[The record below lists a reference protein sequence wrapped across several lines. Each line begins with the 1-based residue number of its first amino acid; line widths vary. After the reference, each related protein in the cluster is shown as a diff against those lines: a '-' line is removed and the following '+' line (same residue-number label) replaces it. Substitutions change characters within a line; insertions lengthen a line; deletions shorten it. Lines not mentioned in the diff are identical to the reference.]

1 VSILARVDTSP
12 PTQLPGR
19 RTARPLVRIALAL
32 VTALAA
38 LALLGGGL
46 APGAGAR
53 TTYIV
58 RDGFYG
64 GLGSDNTYTML
75 WVSHRRVYHLRFS
88 AILSCHDIASNED
101 YERAFDAGKNMP
113 QGEPIPASGRLIVN
127 FVETSAERVGHI
139 RALISFRHGA
149 VADFAIEAPHTGEGL
164 EDCTGSQVIL
174 LKRSPHNV
182 PRPEGP

>member
-1 VSILARVDTSP
+1 VNASTSTRLGVRRSAARRAP
-12 PTQLPGR
+12 
-19 RTARPLVRIALAL
+19 IAA
-32 VTALAA
+32 ALAA
-38 LALLGGGL
+38 MLTAIVLVGGLL

-64 GLGSDNTYTML
+64 GLGSNNTYVML
-75 WVSHRRVYHLRFS
+75 WISHRRVYHLRFS
-88 AILSCHDIASNED
+88 AIISCHDIASNED

-113 QGEPIPASGRLIVN
+113 QGQAIPAGGRLVVN
-127 FVETSAERVGHI
+127 FTETSAGRVGHI

-149 VADFAIEAPHTGEGL
+149 VADFSLDAPHTGEGL
-164 EDCTGSQVIL
+164 EDCTGAQVIL
-174 LKRSPHNV
+174 LKRSPHTV